1 MAKSNQKTKKL
12 MSQEANILSGFNELI
27 ATFDRIAD
35 RSEQTMPLLSSSMR
49 HSIQVVK
56 IYKEAFNATKDK
68 RA

>member
-1 MAKSNQKTKKL
+1 MAKGNQKAKL
-12 MSQEANILSGFNELI
+12 GKQEASILSGFNELI

-56 IYKEAFNATKDK
+56 LYREAFNATKGK
-68 RA
+68 RT